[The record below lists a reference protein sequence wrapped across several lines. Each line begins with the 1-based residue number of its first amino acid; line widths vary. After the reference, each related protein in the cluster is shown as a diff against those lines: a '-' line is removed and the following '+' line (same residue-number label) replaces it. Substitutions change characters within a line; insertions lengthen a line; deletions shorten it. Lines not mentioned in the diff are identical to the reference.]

1 MAETAKILYK
11 KGSKGDEVT
20 NIQTALGDYYTSLGG
35 TPDADY
41 GNKTHDA
48 VFKWQEDWNN
58 DPAHETDQ
66 IKVDGIVG
74 KETYPRLM
82 QWHANKQ
89 LPTFTESELLGEKP
103 AAAPAPAPSQGG
115 DIASVVDPTTGQK
128 VMMPANMLPPEQQP
142 QNGGTPNAKTPEAE
156 TPVAE
161 PAKGDELVPVVDPTT
176 GQKTMVPASMLP
188 PDQQPQT
195 AATPDAKTPAP
206 GTPKTEQ
213 PDKTTQDSGQA
224 QVVTTP
230 SKHLYDYANNSLGS
244 IMNTK
249 DNNVPVRE
257 LLDDYFKW
265 CQENGKMIDYV
276 TVNDIVNKT
285 PDLSKSPIENEKAR
299 KKAERKA
306 KFDQVGNFLLH
317 LGNAIGN
324 VAGGGYASMKLEDPI
339 KFSERQRIL
348 KEKADQQRITNNQSI
363 FQQMQKGWAEQR
375 AAEIQKNALA
385 RQQKQDELAQKRL
398 DNESKKLDAYIQA
411 TKQKTADNTRLTD
424 SKIDLNDKT
433 GKARMITANKPRA
446 GRSNPYKETSTER
459 IVKDANGNILKRIA
473 TWSSTRPYSGRNQ
486 GRGQGKGLK
495 KLPTAKK

>member
-74 KETYPRLM
+74 EQTYPRLM

-103 AAAPAPAPSQGG
+103 AAAPAPAQGN
-115 DIASVVDPTTGQK
+115 AVTGNLQGETVAEFTAGK
-128 VMMPANMLPPEQQP
+128 AAANGTPEAPAIVSGNLQGETVSEFAAGKAAANGTP
-142 QNGGTPNAKTPEAE
+142 GGTPEGTPIAKTPEAE
-156 TPVAE
+156 TPAT
-161 PAKGDELVPVVDPTT
+161 DP
-176 GQKTMVPASMLP
+176 
-188 PDQQPQT
+188 T

-206 GTPKTEQ
+206 GTPQTEQ

-265 CQENGKMIDYV
+265 CQENGKMIDYF

-299 KKAERKA
+299 KKAERKE
-306 KFDQVGNFLLH
+306 KFDQLGNFLLH

-324 VAGGGYASMKLEDPI
+324 VGGGGYASMKIEDPI
-339 KFSERQRIL
+339 QFTERQRQL
-348 KEKADQQRITNNQSI
+348 KEKADQQRITNNQSVWAM
-363 FQQMQKGWAEQR
+363 MQKERAEQR
-375 AAEIQKNALA
+375 AAEIAKKNAEHQAKMEKIALKNA
-385 RQQKQDELAQKRL
+385 ETAEKRQRTLEESIANQ
-398 DNESKKLDAYIQA
+398 NE
-411 TKQKTADNTRLTD
+411 NRTRKTD
-424 SKIDLNDKT
+424 SQIEVNQSTIKKNDQT
-433 GKARMITANKPRA
+433 GKASMINATRS
-446 GRSNPYKETSTER
+446 RSNGGR
-459 IVKDANGNILKRIA
+459 R
-473 TWSSTRPYSGRNQ
+473 SG
-486 GRGQGKGLK
+486 GKAFGQRGKGK
-495 KLPTAKK
+495 SAFGGR

>member
-74 KETYPRLM
+74 EQTYPRLM

-103 AAAPAPAPSQGG
+103 AAAPAPAQGN
-115 DIASVVDPTTGQK
+115 AVTGNLQGETVAEFTAGK
-128 VMMPANMLPPEQQP
+128 AAANGTPEAPAIVSGNLQGETVSEFAAGKAAANGTP
-142 QNGGTPNAKTPEAE
+142 GGTPEGTPIAKTPEAE
-156 TPVAE
+156 TPAT
-161 PAKGDELVPVVDPTT
+161 DP
-176 GQKTMVPASMLP
+176 
-188 PDQQPQT
+188 T

-206 GTPKTEQ
+206 GTPQTEQ

-265 CQENGKMIDYV
+265 CQENGKMIDYF

-299 KKAERKA
+299 KKAERKE
-306 KFDQVGNFLLH
+306 KFDQLGNFLLH

-324 VAGGGYASMKLEDPI
+324 VGGGGYASMKIEDPI
-339 KFSERQRIL
+339 QFTERQRQL
-348 KEKADQQRITNNQSI
+348 KEKADQIRKANNQSI

-446 GRSNPYKETSTER
+446 GRSNPYKETITER
-459 IVKDANGNILKRIA
+459 TVKDANGNVQKEIA
-473 TWSSTRPYSGRNQ
+473 TRSSTRPYSGRNQ
-486 GRGQGKGLK
+486 GRGQGRGLK

>member
-74 KETYPRLM
+74 EETYPRLM
-82 QWHANKQ
+82 QWYQKKQ
-89 LPTFTESELLGEKP
+89 DDAAWNGVDIVPPQGTVVPAPTNNQPAPVVPGTNVGETVSEY
-103 AAAPAPAPSQGG
+103 AAAKAA
-115 DIASVVDPTTGQK
+115 
-128 VMMPANMLPPEQQP
+128 ANS
-142 QNGGTPNAKTPEAE
+142 GTPNANIPSGESQVTDKT
-156 TPVAE
+156 
-161 PAKGDELVPVVDPTT
+161 K
-176 GQKTMVPASMLP
+176 Q
-188 PDQQPQT
+188 
-195 AATPDAKTPAP
+195 
-206 GTPKTEQ
+206 
-213 PDKTTQDSGQA
+213 TTQDSGQA

-230 SKHLYDYANNSLGS
+230 SNHLADWGKQSFADVMKGS
-244 IMNTK
+244 GK
-249 DNNVPVRE
+249 DVPIGK
-257 LLDDYFKW
+257 LIQDHLQW
-265 CQENGKMIDYV
+265 CQENGVMPDLWTINSV
-276 TVNDIVNKT
+276 VNKAEDMT
-285 PDLSKSPIENEKAR
+285 LSAEDNEKAR
-299 KKAERKA
+299 KRAENKARWDK
-306 KFDQVGNFLLH
+306 VGNFLLH

-324 VAGGGYASMKLEDPI
+324 VGGGGYASMKIEDPI
-339 KFSERQRIL
+339 QFTERQRQL
-348 KEKADQQRITNNQSI
+348 KEKADQIRKANNQSI

-446 GRSNPYKETSTER
+446 GRSNPYKETITER
-459 IVKDANGNILKRIA
+459 TVKDANGNVQKEIA
-473 TWSSTRPYSGRNQ
+473 TRSSTRPYSGRNQ
-486 GRGQGKGLK
+486 GRGQGRGLK